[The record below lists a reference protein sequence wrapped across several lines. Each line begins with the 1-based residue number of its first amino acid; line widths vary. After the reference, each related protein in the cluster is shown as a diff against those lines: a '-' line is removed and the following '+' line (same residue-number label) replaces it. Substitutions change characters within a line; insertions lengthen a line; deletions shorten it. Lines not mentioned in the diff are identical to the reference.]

1 MELGDLEAAVLG
13 SVLRQGKASARQ
25 VAKDLEPSRGL
36 AYSTISTTLDRLYK
50 KGMLARD
57 EAIGRGGS
65 RYIYMLHSEEKV
77 KGKVVKGFVDRLLTA
92 FGPTV
97 ISTLSDYVD
106 DIPKD
111 ELKRLEE
118 KIRKGSKQRFPAI
131 AADASVIAILLVVS
145 RNEFLSVYRTAPELL
160 GLSSVNGSHSAWKLV
175 ASITRICYPDDVHCA
190 QIHFLT
196 NVGENDGCTHFTFR
210 DCHRFRRS
218 LW

>member
-1 MELGDLEAAVLG
+1 
-13 SVLRQGKASARQ
+13 

-50 KGMLARD
+50 KGMLGRD

-118 KIRKGSKQRFPAI
+118 KIRKGSKQR
-131 AADASVIAILLVVS
+131 S
-145 RNEFLSVYRTAPELL
+145 T
-160 GLSSVNGSHSAWKLV
+160 
-175 ASITRICYPDDVHCA
+175 
-190 QIHFLT
+190 
-196 NVGENDGCTHFTFR
+196 
-210 DCHRFRRS
+210 
-218 LW
+218 

>member
-50 KGMLARD
+50 KGMLGRD

-118 KIRKGSKQRFPAI
+118 KIGRDQNNDRPKPLSRPLPCPYHFKNPRKRCGS
-131 AADASVIAILLVVS
+131 
-145 RNEFLSVYRTAPELL
+145 RT
-160 GLSSVNGSHSAWKLV
+160 KLV
-175 ASITRICYPDDVHCA
+175 
-190 QIHFLT
+190 
-196 NVGENDGCTHFTFR
+196 
-210 DCHRFRRS
+210 
-218 LW
+218 

>member
-36 AYSTISTTLDRLYK
+36 AYSTISTTLE
-50 KGMLARD
+50 LARD

-65 RYIYMLHSEEKV
+65 RYIYMIHSEEKV

-118 KIRKGSKQRFPAI
+118 KIRKGSKQR
-131 AADASVIAILLVVS
+131 S
-145 RNEFLSVYRTAPELL
+145 T
-160 GLSSVNGSHSAWKLV
+160 
-175 ASITRICYPDDVHCA
+175 
-190 QIHFLT
+190 
-196 NVGENDGCTHFTFR
+196 
-210 DCHRFRRS
+210 
-218 LW
+218 

>member
-1 MELGDLEAAVLG
+1 MYSQPNQRIILNRFHELIEFSLLSVRLLLIPTLSNIARYDNAGSKTRAFVPRLLRSPKARLALDNRCIHPVLAQPSEPSKSCDKDRNLYPGYAQLSLSMELG
-13 SVLRQGKASARQ
+13 ARQ

-65 RYIYMLHSEEKV
+65 RYIYMIHSEEKV

-118 KIRKGSKQRFPAI
+118 KIRKGSKQR
-131 AADASVIAILLVVS
+131 S
-145 RNEFLSVYRTAPELL
+145 T
-160 GLSSVNGSHSAWKLV
+160 
-175 ASITRICYPDDVHCA
+175 
-190 QIHFLT
+190 
-196 NVGENDGCTHFTFR
+196 
-210 DCHRFRRS
+210 
-218 LW
+218 